1 MPSFSIACGIC
12 KGFGRHD
19 KFCKAI
25 KVLGNK
31 KPLFLFE
38 IAVFLTD
45 RLVVEPAFKNV

>member
-1 MPSFSIACGIC
+1 MPSSFIVCGTC
-12 KGFGRHD
+12 KGFERYD

-38 IAVFLTD
+38 IADFLTD
-45 RLVVEPAFKNV
+45 RLVVEPTFKNA